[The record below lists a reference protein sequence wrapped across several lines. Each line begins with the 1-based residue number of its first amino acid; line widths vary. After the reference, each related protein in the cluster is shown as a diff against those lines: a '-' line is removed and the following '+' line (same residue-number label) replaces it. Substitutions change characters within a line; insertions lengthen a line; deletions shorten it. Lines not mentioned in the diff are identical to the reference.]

1 MKPSDPASLAQTVLW
16 GGLLLGLVLGAAGQ
30 ASRFCVRGAIAD
42 WVVFRTPGR
51 ALSWLLA
58 VAVAAVA
65 TQAAISL
72 QLFDATRTLPWSTSF
87 LWLSHLVGGL
97 VFGFGMILASGCPQR
112 NLVKAGSGNLRALV
126 VLLVAAVVAAMT
138 LRGLLAL
145 PRVGLLDALG
155 VQLQGSQDLGS
166 VGSRLLGWP
175 AAALRW
181 ALVAAL
187 AVLALVL
194 VVRHR
199 AALGGKLLAGSV
211 VVGLLV
217 PAAYLLTG
225 NLGFL
230 PEHPETLEAAWL
242 GTQSRRPEG
251 LTFAAPLAHALD
263 LLTLWSDKA
272 MVPTFGVVLALGVLV
287 GSFASARLRGEF
299 KLESFESPRDLVTH
313 LCGAVLMG
321 FGGITAIGCSIG
333 QGLTGLAMLSAGAVL
348 TVAGLVAGAVLAL
361 RTKAGW
367 AAARGPSKEKA
378 PLVPAG

>member
-1 MKPSDPASLAQTVLW
+1 MKTSDPASLAQIVLW
-16 GGLLLGLVLGAAGQ
+16 GGLFLGLVLGAAGQ
-30 ASRFCVRGAIAD
+30 SSRFCVRGAIAD
-42 WVVFRTPGR
+42 WVVFRSPGR

-72 QLFDATRTLPWSTSF
+72 QLFDAGRTLPWSNSF
-87 LWLSHLVGGL
+87 LWLSHLVGGV

-126 VLLVAAVVAAMT
+126 VLMVAAVVAAMT

-145 PRVGLLDALG
+145 PRVGLLDAAG
-155 VQLQGSQDLGS
+155 VQLQGSQDLGA
-166 VGSRLLGWP
+166 VGSRLLGLP
-175 AAALRW
+175 APALRW
-181 ALVAAL
+181 ALAL
-187 AVLALVL
+187 ALATVAGVLVL
-194 VVRHR
+194 RHR
-199 AALGGKLLAGSV
+199 AALGAKLLAGSV
-211 VVGLLV
+211 IVGLLV

-251 LTFAAPLAHALD
+251 LTFAAPLAHTLD

-313 LCGAVLMG
+313 LSGAVLMG

-348 TVAGLVAGAVLAL
+348 TVAGMVAGAVLAL
-361 RTKAGW
+361 RTNAGW
-367 AAARGPSKEKA
+367 AAARGPARVKRS
-378 PLVPAG
+378 PVHAG

>member
-1 MKPSDPASLAQTVLW
+1 MKPSDPASLAQIVLW
-16 GGLLLGLVLGAAGQ
+16 GGLALGLILGVAGQ

-72 QLFDATRTLPWSTSF
+72 QWFDAGRTLPWSNNF
-87 LWLSHLVGGL
+87 LWLSHLAGGL
-97 VFGFGMILASGCPQR
+97 IFGFGMILASGCPQR

-138 LRGLLAL
+138 LRGLLAV
-145 PRVGLLDALG
+145 PRVGLLDAVG
-155 VQLQGSQDLGS
+155 VQLQGSQDLGAM
-166 VGSRLLGWP
+166 GSRLVGLP
-175 AAALRW
+175 APALRW
-181 ALVAAL
+181 ALSLAL
-187 AVLALVL
+187 AALALVL
-194 VVRHR
+194 VLRHR
-199 AALGGKLLAGSV
+199 AAVGGKLLVGSI

-230 PEHPETLEAAWL
+230 PEHPETLEAAWM

-263 LLTLWSDKA
+263 LLTLWSDKT
-272 MVPTFGVVLALGVLV
+272 MVPTFGVMLALGVLV

-299 KLESFESPRDLVTH
+299 KLESFESARDLVTH
-313 LCGAVLMG
+313 LSGAVLMG

-348 TVAGLVAGAVLAL
+348 TVAGLIAGAVLAL
-361 RTKAGW
+361 RTNAGW
-367 AAARGPSKEKA
+367 AAARGPAREKSKLA
-378 PLVPAG
+378 PAG

>member
-1 MKPSDPASLAQTVLW
+1 MKSSDPASLAQIVLW
-16 GGLLLGLVLGAAGQ
+16 GGLALGLVLGAAGQ

-58 VAVAAVA
+58 VAVAALG

-72 QLFDATRTLPWSTSF
+72 QLFDATRTLPWSNSF

-138 LRGLLAL
+138 LRGLFAL
-145 PRVGLLDALG
+145 PRVNLLDAMG

-166 VGSRLLGWP
+166 VGARLLGLP
-175 AAALRW
+175 AAVLRW
-181 ALVAAL
+181 VLVAAL

-194 VVRHR
+194 VLRHR
-199 AALGGKLLAGSV
+199 AALGGKLLVGSI

-225 NLGFL
+225 QVGFL

-251 LTFAAPLAHALD
+251 LTFAAPLAHTLD

-272 MVPTFGVVLALGVLV
+272 MVPTFGVVLALGVLL

-299 KLESFESPRDLVTH
+299 KLESFESARDLVTH
-313 LCGAVLMG
+313 MAGAVLMG

-367 AAARGPSKEKA
+367 AAARGPSKEKT